1 MSSHIWLLDE
11 EALAGRMAMENRQ
24 DSLVP
29 ELSVPSYEIIDGV
42 AVVSVSGT
50 FVPESSLMQV
60 LRGDTS
66 TEAFAGL
73 MGDLAANADVSAVLL
88 RMDSP
93 GGFAKGIPAAAEAVR
108 QLATTKP
115 VYAFTEGTM
124 ASAAYYIASQATKV
138 FAASGSRVGSV
149 GTRAVLYDV
158 SKMFDDAGVKPVILD
173 TGRFKSAGHP
183 GTEITAEH
191 REYFQQFVDA
201 VQEPFTNAVRR
212 GRGIADMSEVLT
224 GKIFLASQAA
234 RLGLI
239 DAIQTFDQTI
249 ASLRSVVTNN
259 TEKTAMS
266 EPNNTPSPRQPAS
279 FADLKACLPGASSEF
294 LCDALEKNWTLDQA
308 QSSFMEQQDVER
320 KKLAEK
326 LQQLEAENA
335 KLKQQQ
341 PPGVDP
347 ATLEEPEHQTDI
359 GDARAEWEGKIAEH
373 VSRGLTRQ
381 QAVATVGKKY
391 PELRAQLVALAN

>member
-1 MSSHIWLLDE
+1 MSSQIWLLDE
-11 EALAGRMAMENRQ
+11 EALASRMAMENRP
-24 DSLVP
+24 DSLAA
-29 ELSVPSYEIIDGV
+29 ELSVPAHEIIDGV
-42 AVVSVSGT
+42 AIVSVSGT

-73 MGDLAANADVSAVLL
+73 MSDLAANADVSAVLL

-93 GGFAKGIPAAAEAVR
+93 GGFAKGIPAAAESVR

-124 ASAAYYIASQATKV
+124 ASAAYYVASQATKV

-212 GRGIADMSEVLT
+212 GRGITDMSEVLT
-224 GKIFLASQAA
+224 GKVFLASQAA

-249 ASLRSVVTNN
+249 ASLRSVGTKQKE
-259 TEKTAMS
+259 TEMS
-266 EPNNTPSPRQPAS
+266 QAENTPAPRQPAS

-320 KKLAEK
+320 KQLAEK
-326 LQQLEAENA
+326 LQKLEAENA

-347 ATLEEPEHQTDI
+347 ASLEEPEHQTDI
-359 GDARAEWEGKIAEH
+359 GDARSEWESKIAEQ